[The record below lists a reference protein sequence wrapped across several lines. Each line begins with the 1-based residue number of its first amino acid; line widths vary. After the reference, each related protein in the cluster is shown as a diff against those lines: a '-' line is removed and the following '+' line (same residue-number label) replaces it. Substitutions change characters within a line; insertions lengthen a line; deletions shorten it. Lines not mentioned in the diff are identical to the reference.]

1 MSANRTLLWH
11 FTFDC
16 EIGQK
21 NPAARLYPATDHER
35 SNPLRTSAYLLRV
48 GDSRNS
54 AKFQCSAVWNE
65 LSAAKNY
72 TVVMKVPSGAT

>member
-1 MSANRTLLWH
+1 MSANRTCLWD
-11 FTFDC
+11 FTFDS
-16 EIGQK
+16 ENRQK
-21 NPAARLYPATDHER
+21 TPAARLYPATDHER

-65 LSAAKNY
+65 LSVAKNY
-72 TVVMKVPSGAT
+72 TVVKKDPSGVT